1 MMTKSSMGWDTSR
14 LLSGAFTYLDRVEST
29 NTWLMEKSTV
39 IPTEIVL
46 TLNQTGGRG
55 RWDRRWVNEPGEGLA
70 LSVVVPQPPESN
82 GKSPLNTWI
91 PLLVGVAVVHSVR
104 SIGVAEA
111 TLKWPNDVLVG
122 GRKLAGVLCEVR
134 TDGFVVAGVG
144 LNLRFRANRPD
155 PRAVSLHDAL
165 DEGEP
170 ALDLFVANLLRHLSH
185 LVVSNFQQQRDA
197 VISVLGT
204 IGKPV
209 EVVAWDGSRGAG
221 VVEGLDDAGGLVV
234 RMEDGRITPVTSADV
249 AHVNQ

>member
-1 MMTKSSMGWDTSR
+1 MSWDNSR
-14 LLSGAFTYLDRVEST
+14 ALSGAFTFLDSVAST
-29 NTWLMEKSTV
+29 NTWLMEKTTV

-55 RWDRRWVNEPGEGLA
+55 RWDRHWVNEPGEGLA
-70 LSVVVPQPPESN
+70 LSVVIPQPSESS
-82 GKSPLNTWI
+82 GESPLNTWI

-122 GRKLAGVLCEVR
+122 ERKLAGVLCEVR
-134 TDGFVVAGVG
+134 SDGFIVAGVG
-144 LNLRFRANRPD
+144 INLRFRARRPD
-155 PRAVSLHDAL
+155 RRAISLHHAL
-165 DEGEP
+165 GEKEP
-170 ALDLFVANLLRHLSH
+170 ALDLFVAGLLSHLSH

-209 EVVAWDGSRGAG
+209 EVVASDGSRGAG
-221 VVEGLDDAGGLVV
+221 VAEGLDDHGGLIV

-249 AHVNQ
+249 AHVYQ